1 MNSSNHDAPVNG
13 YPAVSESP
21 AFTRWHLLPIGLLVL
36 GYSGYYFCR
45 SDFSVALPMLKQD
58 LAQHGIPLSTATVRL
73 GSIASAGVLAYA
85 IGKLLCGSL
94 ADLFGGR
101 RSFLVGIAGSGLF
114 PSRFPWG

>member
-1 MNSSNHDAPVNG
+1 MNLSDQDALPHAAAPSSEA
-13 YPAVSESP
+13 P
-21 AFTRWHLLPIGLLVL
+21 AFTRWHLLTIVLLVL

-45 SDFSVALPMLKQD
+45 SDFSVALPLLKQD
-58 LAQHGIPLSTATVRL
+58 LARHGIPLSAATVQL

-85 IGKLLCGSL
+85 IGKFLCGSL
-94 ADLFGGR
+94 ADLFGGK